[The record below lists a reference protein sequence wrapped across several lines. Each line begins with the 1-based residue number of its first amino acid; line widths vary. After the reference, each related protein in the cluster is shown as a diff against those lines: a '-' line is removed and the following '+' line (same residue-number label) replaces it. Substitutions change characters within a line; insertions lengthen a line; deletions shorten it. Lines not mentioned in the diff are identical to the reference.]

1 MVRYS
6 FVTHW
11 ELDAPVETVW
21 ELIRNMDAWP
31 QWWNYVKSVTL
42 IKSGDENDI
51 GSVRRIVWNT
61 ALPYTIE
68 FDSELVYL
76 EKHKK
81 LEGRAFGELTG
92 KGLWTFENN
101 NGKTNVRY
109 DWEVV
114 TTRRW
119 MNLLAPIAK
128 PIFKWNHDK
137 VMEGGY
143 AGIKKMLGVGG

>member
-31 QWWNYVKSVTL
+31 QWWNYVRSVTL

-137 VMEGGY
+137 VMKGGY